1 MTALQSTQRRLMT
14 IMGCVTATAVVVVG
28 MLGLAGINALR
39 SYEGA
44 TKVEQQLV
52 ELAPTTVAML
62 ATVDERNALTTVTVF
77 VLTPES
83 EGRVG
88 GSIVSVPVSCDT
100 TFAIGDTRVPLS
112 EVYDAA
118 GAEALAEAVE
128 GVLSVTLDVWEVANA
143 PAAAVVLAPVG
154 TVPVDLPNDVATTID
169 GEVEVL
175 HPRGPADLNVGELV
189 DVLNAH
195 VEGEPE
201 VNRRATVEGVWSALA
216 ASVGEGTGQVMPDA
230 PVNSVADA
238 FARLVAGPVAARGI
252 ATVPIEAALNPE
264 GDDVT
269 LVDRVDAVLIFASVA
284 PNSTSAPA
292 PGLVYRIEAP
302 PGYDERVRYAIS
314 VLLFFSEN
322 VQSVYISSSVTVEQA
337 TVMELYDS
345 KSKERAEAA
354 SVVFGETTYAE
365 PSVRIAGV
373 DVVLRLGLDFLTSS
387 EALPPT
393 STVSEST

>member
-1 MTALQSTQRRLMT
+1 MTSLQSTQRRLMT
-14 IMGCVTATAVVVVG
+14 IMACVTATAIVVVG

-39 SYEGA
+39 NYEGA

-62 ATVDERNALTTVTVF
+62 ATVDERNQLATVTVF
-77 VLTPES
+77 VLTPDS
-83 EGRVG
+83 EGRIG

-100 TFAIGDTRVPLS
+100 TFAIGENRVPLA
-112 EVYDAA
+112 EVYETS
-118 GAEALAEAVE
+118 GPEALAEAVE
-128 GVLSVTLDVWEVANA
+128 GVLSLTLDVWEVANA

-154 TVPVDLPNDVATTID
+154 TVAVDLPNDVATTID

-175 HPRGPADLNVGELV
+175 HPRGPTDLNVGELV
-189 DVLNAH
+189 DVLNAR

-216 ASVGEGTGQVMPDA
+216 TSVGEGTGQVMPDA
-230 PVNSVADA
+230 AVNSVADA

-252 ATVPIEAALNPE
+252 ATAPIEAALNPE

-269 LVDRVDAVLIFASVA
+269 LVDRVDAVLIFASIA

-302 PGYDERVRYAIS
+302 PGYEERVRYAIS
-314 VLLFFSEN
+314 ILLYFSEN
-322 VQSVYISSSVTVEQA
+322 VQSVYIASSVPVSQA
-337 TVMELYDS
+337 SVLELYDS
-345 KSKERAEAA
+345 KSKDRAEEA
-354 SVVFGETTYAE
+354 SAVFGETTYAA
-365 PSVRIAGV
+365 PAVRIAGV

-387 EALPPT
+387 SAATPT
-393 STVSEST
+393 TVPENT